1 MFLLKRDLDRLRIT
15 MDLERVRLDR
25 LVDLDLDRLVRDT
38 GVLLLERDLER
49 PPRRTDLDCDL
60 ERRFLRRETERLDL
74 PVDLDLER

>member
-1 MFLLKRDLDRLRIT
+1 

-49 PPRRTDLDCDL
+49 PPRRTDLDRDL
-60 ERRFLRRETERLDL
+60 ELLRFLRRETERLDL